1 MAVQM
6 KPSAV
11 QQYLADYAREID
23 TAREPIGIVLL
34 NLGGPTTLDDV
45 EPFLYNLFN
54 DPEIIT
60 LPSFVQWLNGPVAWL
75 IAKGRAPSSREGY
88 AAIGGGSP
96 QLSTTEAQGKAL
108 EEALAARGV
117 AAKSY
122 VAMRYWQPYTS
133 DCLAALKRDGIQR
146 VVVLPLYPQFS
157 ISTSGSS
164 LRLLEKEFYEDPALR
179 QTRNT
184 VIPAWYCAQFY
195 AMLRNSAQ
203 FCAQFCAILRAIP
216 RRANLRRA
224 RCCGRTGTSCSRRRG
239 RAPSCRSP
247 CRSASTRT
255 LRRR

>member
-184 VIPAWYCAQFY
+184 VIPAWYCAQFF

-203 FCAQFCAILRAIP
+203 FCAILCAILRD
-216 RRANLRRA
+216 
-224 RCCGRTGTSCSRRRG
+224 
-239 RAPSCRSP
+239 
-247 CRSASTRT
+247 SAQ
-255 LRRR
+255 LFGF

>member
-1 MAVQM
+1 
-6 KPSAV
+6 
-11 QQYLADYAREID
+11 
-23 TAREPIGIVLL
+23 
-34 NLGGPTTLDDV
+34 
-45 EPFLYNLFN
+45 
-54 DPEIIT
+54 
-60 LPSFVQWLNGPVAWL
+60 
-75 IAKGRAPSSREGY
+75 GY

-184 VIPAWYCAQFY
+184 VIPAWYCAQFF

-203 FCAQFCAILRAIP
+203 FCAQFCAILRSYSDSDTPAPLQVQPPGLHQLALAADRGEAPKVRRPELGARLLLGARPP
-216 RRANLRRA
+216 RQ
-224 RCCGRTGTSCSRRRG
+224 
-239 RAPSCRSP
+239 
-247 CRSASTRT
+247 
-255 LRRR
+255 